1 MGLANRIIK
10 AAIEGVAYRKC
21 LEQLDTMTEEQ
32 INVDYVMK
40 DFRNLSE
47 QDKANLVKANLTEKD
62 ILDIAKSIVP
72 KLLKEKR
79 KRVR

>member
-1 MGLANRIIK
+1 
-10 AAIEGVAYRKC
+10 
-21 LEQLDTMTEEQ
+21 MTEEQ

-40 DFRNLSE
+40 DFCNLSE

-72 KLLKEKR
+72 KLQKEKR
-79 KRVR
+79 KRAK